1 MFSEDVLWA
10 AEQRLGVKLPVAL
23 REAYLL
29 FGQRSDLTA
38 VQDRMVPPDR
48 LRVDHPGA
56 VMMFRVENEHCA
68 EWGVATGEDWNPA
81 DPPVYVRQRE
91 DRRWEPFLDRVS
103 TACVEMV
110 LSEVLFGRRRL
121 GDMCELPAELITTV
135 ESAYGQLAVPEYP
148 SWYDR
153 SITVRWF
160 SAPGKLLRI
169 DGRGAYCWLIA
180 GGQAPA
186 DLESIRATI
195 PGPWAR
201 VQWLG

>member
-1 MFSEDVLWA
+1 MSYGIGSLAGVSGAFDAARALRAGLGDRRQAWEFIRGFAADWASPLVPGDGFSEDVLWA

-135 ESAYGQLAVPEYP
+135 ESAYQQLAVPEYP
-148 SWYDR
+148 S
-153 SITVRWF
+153 
-160 SAPGKLLRI
+160 
-169 DGRGAYCWLIA
+169 
-180 GGQAPA
+180 
-186 DLESIRATI
+186 
-195 PGPWAR
+195 
-201 VQWLG
+201 